1 MLPSQNPP
9 NLISFRSQASAF
21 LPTLAH
27 QKVVDCCKQGRPR
40 AAIYSS
46 LAPSQLHTTFPP
58 VRCLLLSLAQDQL
71 PSTLRSLSYA
81 PLRVSRTH
89 LLPRLL
95 LQFPSKHST
104 AVALGKA
111 FKQVSIFLLSHVV
124 TERIRYRLIPCNAYP
139 ALQDH
144 LMRCRDLRSV
154 HSAPRALTAVPLVLL
169 LLQLVVC
176 VPQAHTAVHQGRLP
190 SRPADLVPRA
200 LALPLKALPPALSVT
215 PASIP
220 AAKQPAAHPVQLEH
234 SQHTQAPPLS

>member
-1 MLPSQNPP
+1 MLSSQNPP
-9 NLISFRSQASAF
+9 NLFSFRSQASAS

-40 AAIYSS
+40 AAICRS

-58 VRCLLLSLAQDQL
+58 VRCLFLSLAQDQL

-81 PLRVSRTH
+81 PLRGLRTR
-89 LLPRLL
+89 LLPHRLL
-95 LQFPSKHST
+95 QLPFKLSIV
-104 AVALGKA
+104 AALGKA

-124 TERIRYRLIPCNAYP
+124 TERIRYRLTPCNAYP

-144 LMRCRDLRSV
+144 LMRCRDHRSV
-154 HSAPRALTAVPLVLL
+154 HSALPALTVVPSALL

-190 SRPADLVPRA
+190 SRPADLVPLV
-200 LALPLKALPPALSVT
+200 LALPSKALPFAPPAT

-220 AAKQPAAHPVQLEH
+220 AAK
-234 SQHTQAPPLS
+234 